1 MSLVS
6 PGHLVQNSLRN
17 TMIQLMFLVVQSGHP
32 DVQKGIKTQVRTII
46 MPFMSGHPDVQKGI
60 KTDSS
65 VRSIRL
71 VRPDTPMF
79 RRGLRQNH

>member
-32 DVQKGIKTQVRTII
+32 DVQKGIKTRRCHDAQKT
-46 MPFMSGHPDVQKGI
+46 SG
-60 KTDSS
+60 
-65 VRSIRL
+65 
-71 VRPDTPMF
+71 PDTPMF
-79 RRGLRQNH
+79 RRGLRLWLMCIGLNQPRASWLL